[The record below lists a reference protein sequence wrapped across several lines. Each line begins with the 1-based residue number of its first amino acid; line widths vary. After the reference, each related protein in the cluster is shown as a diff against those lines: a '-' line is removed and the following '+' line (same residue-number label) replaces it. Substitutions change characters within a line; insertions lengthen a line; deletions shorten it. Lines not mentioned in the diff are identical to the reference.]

1 MKKFILFHLLIAFGI
16 FSYAQN
22 QNLLSGKFTRE
33 QLSGILIPQSN
44 WTPFPKITDRS
55 GWSKADQEMMR
66 AYVAEAEKYINYNW
80 PSIPATKSLL
90 IERTGN
96 RSEFEAISFEKRQ
109 VLGTLLLG
117 EIYENKGRFIDP
129 IINGV
134 YSICEETWW
143 GSPAHLPK
151 NKNFSGLMDVSQP
164 FVELFGAE
172 TATYLAWADYFL
184 GDKFDEVSPQIRKR
198 IYSEVNYRIFQPL
211 MTKPHGWMTINANGR
226 RPITGIHGSVPT
238 G

>member
-33 QLSGILIPQSN
+33 QLSGILIPQSK
-44 WTPFPKITDRS
+44 WTPFPKITDRA
-55 GWSKADQEMMR
+55 GWGKADQEMMKSF
-66 AYVAEAEKYINYNW
+66 VAEAEKYINYSW

-117 EIYENKGRFIDP
+117 EFMRIKVGS
-129 IINGV
+129 
-134 YSICEETWW
+134 SILSSMECI
-143 GSPAHLPK
+143 
-151 NKNFSGLMDVSQP
+151 P
-164 FVELFGAE
+164 FVKKHGGVHPH
-172 TATYLAWADYFL
+172 TCRRT
-184 GDKFDEVSPQIRKR
+184 K
-198 IYSEVNYRIFQPL
+198 IFP
-211 MTKPHGWMTINANGR
+211 G
-226 RPITGIHGSVPT
+226 
-238 G
+238 